1 MKKYSLFC
9 LFSILFVAPS
19 FSQQKISP
27 KDLYGEWE
35 LHIDIQEAMKE
46 ASNNNSFIENVL
58 ISGVSGM
65 VESILNEVTVTFDF
79 QKNNELILTI
89 VTPIEDTTT
98 EVEKLKWNLNSK
110 NQLIIEDI
118 DNDQVQLQNEGF
130 WLLKN
135 GVLINFDEQGDFQ
148 EHVYLVRE

>member
-1 MKKYSLFC
+1 V
-9 LFSILFVAPS
+9 IPS

-27 KDLYGEWE
+27 KDLYGQWK

-46 ASNNNSFIENVL
+46 AADDRSFIENVL
-58 ISGVSGM
+58 ISGVSDM

-79 QKNNELILTI
+79 QKNNELVLTI
-89 VTPIEDTTT
+89 AITIEDTET
-98 EVEKLKWNLNSK
+98 EVENLKWNLNSK

-148 EHVYLVRE
+148 EHVYLLRE

>member
-1 MKKYSLFC
+1 
-9 LFSILFVAPS
+9 LFSILFVIPS
-19 FSQQKISP
+19 FSQQKINP
-27 KDLYGEWE
+27 KDLYGQWK

-46 ASNNNSFIENVL
+46 AADDRSFIENVL
-58 ISGVSGM
+58 ISGVSDI

-79 QKNNELILTI
+79 QKNNELVLTI
-89 VTPIEDTTT
+89 AITIEDTET
-98 EVEKLKWNLNSK
+98 EVENLKWNLNSK

-118 DNDQVQLQNEGF
+118 DNDHVQLQNEGF

>member
-1 MKKYSLFC
+1 M
-9 LFSILFVAPS
+9 IPS

-27 KDLYGEWE
+27 KDLYGQWK

-46 ASNNNSFIENVL
+46 AADDRSFIENVL
-58 ISGVSGM
+58 ISGVTNM
-65 VESILNEVTVTFDF
+65 VESILNEVTITFDF
-79 QKNNELILTI
+79 QKNNELVLTI
-89 VTPIEDTTT
+89 AITIEDTEA
-98 EVEKLKWNLNSK
+98 EVENLKWNLNSK

-118 DNDQVQLQNEGF
+118 ENDQVQIQNEGF

-148 EHVYLVRE
+148 EHVYL

>member
-1 MKKYSLFC
+1 MK
-9 LFSILFVAPS
+9 FSI
-19 FSQQKISP
+19 I
-27 KDLYGEWE
+27 
-35 LHIDIQEAMKE
+35 
-46 ASNNNSFIENVL
+46 
-58 ISGVSGM
+58 
-65 VESILNEVTVTFDF
+65 NEVRVTFNF

-89 VTPIEDTTT
+89 VSPIE
-98 EVEKLKWNLNSK
+98 
-110 NQLIIEDI
+110 

>member
-1 MKKYSLFC
+1 MK
-9 LFSILFVAPS
+9 FSI
-19 FSQQKISP
+19 I
-27 KDLYGEWE
+27 
-35 LHIDIQEAMKE
+35 
-46 ASNNNSFIENVL
+46 
-58 ISGVSGM
+58 
-65 VESILNEVTVTFDF
+65 NEVRVTFNF

-89 VTPIEDTTT
+89 VSPIEDTET
-98 EVEKLKWNLNSK
+98 EVENLKWNLNSK

-118 DNDQVQLQNEGF
+118 DNDQVQLQNKGF

>member
-1 MKKYSLFC
+1 
-9 LFSILFVAPS
+9 LFVLDFFLIPS
-19 FSQQKISP
+19 FSQQKINP
-27 KDLYGEWE
+27 KDLYGQWK

-46 ASNNNSFIENVL
+46 AADDRSFIENVL
-58 ISGVSGM
+58 ISGVSDI

-79 QKNNELILTI
+79 QKNNELVLTI
-89 VTPIEDTTT
+89 AITIEDTET
-98 EVEKLKWNLNSK
+98 EVENLKWNLNSK

>member
-1 MKKYSLFC
+1 MK
-9 LFSILFVAPS
+9 FSI
-19 FSQQKISP
+19 I
-27 KDLYGEWE
+27 
-35 LHIDIQEAMKE
+35 
-46 ASNNNSFIENVL
+46 
-58 ISGVSGM
+58 
-65 VESILNEVTVTFDF
+65 NEVRVTFNF

-89 VTPIEDTTT
+89 VSPIEDTET
-98 EVEKLKWNLNSK
+98 EVENLKWNLNSK

>member
-1 MKKYSLFC
+1 MK
-9 LFSILFVAPS
+9 FSI
-19 FSQQKISP
+19 I
-27 KDLYGEWE
+27 
-35 LHIDIQEAMKE
+35 
-46 ASNNNSFIENVL
+46 
-58 ISGVSGM
+58 
-65 VESILNEVTVTFDF
+65 NEVRVTFNF

-89 VTPIEDTTT
+89 VSPIEDTET
-98 EVEKLKWNLNSK
+98 EVENLKWNLNPK

-118 DNDQVQLQNEGF
+118 DNDQVQLQNKGF

>member
-1 MKKYSLFC
+1 M
-9 LFSILFVAPS
+9 IPS
-19 FSQQKISP
+19 FSQQKINP
-27 KDLYGEWE
+27 KDLYGQWK

-46 ASNNNSFIENVL
+46 AADDRSFIENVL
-58 ISGVSGM
+58 ISGVSDI

-79 QKNNELILTI
+79 QKNNELVLTI
-89 VTPIEDTTT
+89 AITIEDTET
-98 EVEKLKWNLNSK
+98 EVENLKWNLNSK

>member
-1 MKKYSLFC
+1 M
-9 LFSILFVAPS
+9 IPS
-19 FSQQKISP
+19 FSQQKINP
-27 KDLYGEWE
+27 KDLYGQWK

-46 ASNNNSFIENVL
+46 AADDRIFIENVL
-58 ISGVSGM
+58 ISGVSDM

-79 QKNNELILTI
+79 QKNNELVLTI
-89 VTPIEDTTT
+89 AITIEDTET
-98 EVEKLKWNLNSK
+98 EVENLKWNLNSK
-110 NQLIIEDI
+110 NQLIIA
-118 DNDQVQLQNEGF
+118 DNDHVQLQNEGF

>member
-1 MKKYSLFC
+1 M
-9 LFSILFVAPS
+9 ILFAQVPI
-19 FSQQKISP
+19 FFRNTELLC
-27 KDLYGEWE
+27 KDQARKEW
-35 LHIDIQEAMKE
+35 LL
-46 ASNNNSFIENVL
+46 SL
-58 ISGVSGM
+58 GVSDI

-79 QKNNELILTI
+79 QKNNELVLTI
-89 VTPIEDTTT
+89 AITIEDTET
-98 EVEKLKWNLNSK
+98 EVENLKWNLNSK

>member
-1 MKKYSLFC
+1 
-9 LFSILFVAPS
+9 
-19 FSQQKISP
+19 
-27 KDLYGEWE
+27 
-35 LHIDIQEAMKE
+35 
-46 ASNNNSFIENVL
+46 
-58 ISGVSGM
+58 M

-79 QKNNELILTI
+79 QKNNELVLTI
-89 VTPIEDTTT
+89 AITIEDTET
-98 EVEKLKWNLNSK
+98 EVENLKWNLNSK

>member
-1 MKKYSLFC
+1 MK
-9 LFSILFVAPS
+9 FSI
-19 FSQQKISP
+19 I
-27 KDLYGEWE
+27 
-35 LHIDIQEAMKE
+35 
-46 ASNNNSFIENVL
+46 
-58 ISGVSGM
+58 
-65 VESILNEVTVTFDF
+65 NEVRVTFNF

-89 VTPIEDTTT
+89 VSPIEDTET
-98 EVEKLKWNLNSK
+98 EVENLKWNLNSK

-118 DNDQVQLQNEGF
+118 DNDHVQLQNEGF

>member
-1 MKKYSLFC
+1 
-9 LFSILFVAPS
+9 
-19 FSQQKISP
+19 
-27 KDLYGEWE
+27 
-35 LHIDIQEAMKE
+35 MKE
-46 ASNNNSFIENVL
+46 AADDRSFIENVL
-58 ISGVSGM
+58 ISGVSDM
-65 VESILNEVTVTFDF
+65 VESILNEVTVTFYF
-79 QKNNELILTI
+79 QKNNELVLTI
-89 VTPIEDTTT
+89 AITIEDTET
-98 EVEKLKWNLNSK
+98 EVENLKWNLNSK

>member
-65 VESILNEVTVTFDF
+65 VE
-79 QKNNELILTI
+79 
-89 VTPIEDTTT
+89 
-98 EVEKLKWNLNSK
+98 
-110 NQLIIEDI
+110 
-118 DNDQVQLQNEGF
+118 
-130 WLLKN
+130 
-135 GVLINFDEQGDFQ
+135 
-148 EHVYLVRE
+148 

>member
-1 MKKYSLFC
+1 MKKYSLLC
-9 LFSILFVAPS
+9 LFSILFVIPS
-19 FSQQKISP
+19 FSQQKINP
-27 KDLYGEWE
+27 KDLYGQWK

-46 ASNNNSFIENVL
+46 AADDRSFIENVL
-58 ISGVSGM
+58 ISGVSDI

-79 QKNNELILTI
+79 QKNNELVLTI
-89 VTPIEDTTT
+89 AITIEDTET
-98 EVEKLKWNLNSK
+98 EVENLKWNLNSK

>member
-1 MKKYSLFC
+1 
-9 LFSILFVAPS
+9 
-19 FSQQKISP
+19 
-27 KDLYGEWE
+27 
-35 LHIDIQEAMKE
+35 MKE
-46 ASNNNSFIENVL
+46 AADDRSFIENVL
-58 ISGVSGM
+58 ISGVSDM

-79 QKNNELILTI
+79 QKNNELVLTI
-89 VTPIEDTTT
+89 SITIEDTET
-98 EVEKLKWNLNSK
+98 EVENLKWNLNSK

>member
-1 MKKYSLFC
+1 MKKYSLLC
-9 LFSILFVAPS
+9 LFSILIMNPS

-27 KDLYGEWE
+27 KDLYGQWK
-35 LHIDIQEAMKE
+35 LHIDIQEAIKK
-46 ASNNNSFIENVL
+46 AADDHSFIENVL
-58 ISGVSGM
+58 ISEM
-65 VESILNEVTVTFDF
+65 KFSIINEVRVTFNF
-79 QKNNELILTI
+79 QKNNDLILTI
-89 VTPIEDTTT
+89 VSPIEDTET
-98 EVEKLKWNLNSK
+98 EVENLKWNLNSK